1 MFLGKFRRGG
11 GCFTCAGGL
20 ISQLVISLIHVKER
34 EEFYKWVAKC
44 IFHFP
49 IIWTLIILKL
59 SQTIIMVTYSL
70 KIIKPWPFF
79 RIMEGGMSLIKV
91 GVMFSFP
98 NVDPLSWGVA
108 ILLEKLAP
116 EIRGWTSKAPF
127 HTVYLIVSGDFMQSL
142 SSLSISFTGNVAC
155 SLMPWLYGFVRFA

>member
-1 MFLGKFRRGG
+1 MY
-11 GCFTCAGGL
+11 
-20 ISQLVISLIHVKER
+20 VKEGG
-34 EEFYKWVAKC
+34 EFCKWMAKC

-98 NVDPLSWGVA
+98 NVDPLSWDIA
-108 ILLEKLAP
+108 ILLEKLPP
-116 EIRGWTSKAPF
+116 EIRCWTSKAPF
-127 HTVYLIVSGDFMQSL
+127 HTVHLIVSGDFMQSL
-142 SSLSISFTGNVAC
+142 SSFLISFSGNLVC
-155 SLMPWLYGFVRFA
+155 SLMPFRVQAVFAFFPGRRASWTLTSSVNYLCGF

>member
-1 MFLGKFRRGG
+1 MQW
-11 GCFTCAGGL
+11 GL
-20 ISQLVISLIHVKER
+20 INQLVISLIHVCQRRGRVLQMSGQMHFSFSNNLNTNNLKIVSN
-34 EEFYKWVAKC
+34 YHHGD
-44 IFHFP
+44 IF
-49 IIWTLIILKL
+49 T
-59 SQTIIMVTYSL
+59 

-98 NVDPLSWGVA
+98 NVDPLSWGIA

-116 EIRGWTSKAPF
+116 EIRCWTSKAPF

-142 SSLSISFTGNVAC
+142 SSFLISFSGNLVC
-155 SLMPWLYGFVRFA
+155 SLMPSLYGFVRFA